1 MDLTLPRE
9 TSEFV
14 PIPVY
19 RDDVLVTDFQVAIT
33 RWPAR
38 PTVWAPATV
47 PAEGVAGIVAAGLTH
62 GTWQVWANVAGTVVA
77 AGTIWVE

>member
-14 PIPVY
+14 PIPAY
-19 RDDVLVTDFQVAIT
+19 RDGVAITDFDVAIT

-38 PTVWAPATV
+38 PTSWDPATV
-47 PAEGVAGIVAAGLTH
+47 TEGKAGVVAAGLTH
-62 GTWQVWANVAGTVVA
+62 GTWQVWANVDGTVIA
-77 AGTIWVE
+77 AGTIWVD